1 MTDSTYEIPGSER
14 TLDSNG
20 LEAFGARPD
29 AGDVPEKFVQ
39 VTVLL
44 RPDPAARNPET
55 PTTRDVLRA
64 ARRPRQVDVDNV
76 VAFANA
82 SGLTVVD
89 PDRAP
94 RMVVLGG
101 TVAKIAAA
109 FGTSVEAWNE
119 PWPRPEQI
127 PPQQTQSQDPRTRP
141 FRKRPK
147 ETLKVPAA
155 LRETVQGVFGI
166 DDRTEGRMQMHVTPR
181 VNFIPLNPIVKAQ
194 PQHAVTE
201 LAGIYAFPEAKQK
214 GSGQTIAILALG
226 GRLDRDEF
234 DQYCTSIR
242 IDMPEVVEVPVDRG
256 LPQLDDVPDED
267 AEVALDVYIIAA
279 LVPSARIA
287 IYYAENTSQG
297 FLNGLA
303 QAIYNDK
310 LPASILCITWGMHEE
325 SWTLQAMWAI
335 DELLADAKDLG
346 ITVCCASGDM
356 GSDDGVGDNLP
367 HVDFPASSPNVLS
380 CGGTTLTPDTENPRG
395 VDESVWNAGDEEGKL
410 YASGGGQSA
419 VFAKPYWQRQSGDS
433 GLKDLERRGVPDVAG
448 FADPR
453 NGLTITVSGETVLV
467 GGTSAVAPVW
477 AGLIARINENLG
489 KPVGYLNRLLYLYV
503 SRDAFF
509 DIEEGDNGK
518 WSAAQGWDACTGLGR
533 PRGEALLQEL
543 KRLLP

>member
-1 MTDSTYEIPGSER
+1 MALPISPK
-14 TLDSNG
+14 
-20 LEAFGARPD
+20 
-29 AGDVPEKFVQ
+29 V
-39 VTVLL
+39 
-44 RPDPAARNPET
+44 AA
-55 PTTRDVLRA
+55 
-64 ARRPRQVDVDNV
+64 
-76 VAFANA
+76 
-82 SGLTVVD
+82 
-89 PDRAP
+89 
-94 RMVVLGG
+94 
-101 TVAKIAAA
+101 
-109 FGTSVEAWNE
+109 
-119 PWPRPEQI
+119 
-127 PPQQTQSQDPRTRP
+127 
-141 FRKRPK
+141 
-147 ETLKVPAA
+147 
-155 LRETVQGVFGI
+155 
-166 DDRTEGRMQMHVTPR
+166 H
-181 VNFIPLNPIVKAQ
+181 

-201 LAGIYAFPEAKQK
+201 LAVIYDFPEAEQK

-234 DQYCTSIR
+234 DQYCTSIG
-242 IDMPEVVEVPVDRG
+242 IEMPEVVEVSVDRG
-256 LPQLDDVPDED
+256 LPQLGDVPDED

-303 QAIYNDK
+303 RAIYNDK

-346 ITVCCASGDM
+346 VTVCCASGDM
-356 GSDDGVGDNLP
+356 GFSDGAGDDLP

-380 CGGTTLTPDTENPRG
+380 CGGTTLTPNPKNPRG
-395 VDESVWNAGDEEGKL
+395 LDESVWNAGNEAGTL
-410 YASGGGQSA
+410 YASGGGESK
-419 VFAKPYWQRQSGDS
+419 VFAKPYWQLQSGDPE
-433 GLKDLERRGVPDVAG
+433 LEKRERRGVPDVAG

-453 NGLTITVSGETVLV
+453 NGLTITISGKTVLV

-503 SRDAFF
+503 SRGAFF

-518 WSAAQGWDACTGLGR
+518 WSAAGGWDASTGLGS
-533 PRGEALLQEL
+533 PRGETLLQEL